1 MMDKKMKDKE
11 LQEYIREAYQAKRE
25 WEAAQNFFNNVV
37 DPDLVDYAIYDLET
51 TKRKY
56 MYLIKKVRGRV
67 LLSEEGINGG

>member
-1 MMDKKMKDKE
+1 MKERQKNQE

-56 MYLIKKVRGRV
+56 MYLIKKVRGKV
-67 LLSEEGINGG
+67 LLSDEGLNRR